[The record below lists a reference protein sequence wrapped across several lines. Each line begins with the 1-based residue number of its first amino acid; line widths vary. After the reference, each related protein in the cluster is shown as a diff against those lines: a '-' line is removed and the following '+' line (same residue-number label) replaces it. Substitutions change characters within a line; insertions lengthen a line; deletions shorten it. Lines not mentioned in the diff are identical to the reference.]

1 MKNAELAA
9 MMLRESALFMR
20 DVGTQNPAMKT
31 EMEEAAKKCEMAAD
45 LVEKDPTG
53 EIASS

>member
-9 MMLRESALFMR
+9 MLLRESAAFMR
-20 DVGTQNPAMKT
+20 DVGAQNPAMKP
-31 EMEEAAKKCEMAAD
+31 EMEEAAKKCDTAAD

-53 EIASS
+53 DVNGG

>member
-9 MMLRESALFMR
+9 MMLRESASFMR
-20 DVGTQNPAMKT
+20 DVGIQNPAMKT

-45 LVEKDPTG
+45 LVESDPTG
-53 EIASS
+53 EIAAS